1 MSVGFTIIGTCV
13 ASALKLIRKVR
24 LQGFRNM
31 IFKCNNP
38 VTCLKNDFKFTK
50 FQCYHETTRLKK
62 CPKSF
67 KLVCYKR
74 YVNEIF
80 ELFEKP
86 EQVLRF
92 VNYIKLKKII
102 PFLFSMLRFVEKKIN
117 LQQVFP
123 EKIRSVM
130 YALILVAL

>member
-1 MSVGFTIIGTCV
+1 
-13 ASALKLIRKVR
+13 
-24 LQGFRNM
+24 M
-31 IFKCNNP
+31 IFKSKIILEP

-50 FQCYHETTRLKK
+50 FQCYHETTWLKK
-62 CPKSF
+62 CAKSF
-67 KLVCYKR
+67 KPVYYKR

-102 PFLFSMLRFVEKKIN
+102 PFLFSMLRFAEKKIN
-117 LQQVFP
+117 LQKCFQ
-123 EKIRSVM
+123 KRYDQWCIH
-130 YALILVAL
+130 

>member
-13 ASALKLIRKVR
+13 ASTLKLIRKVR

-102 PFLFSMLRFVEKKIN
+102 PFLFSMLRFLEKKIN

-123 EKIRSVM
+123 EKIRSVV